1 LLGDSKRNKMSDEA
15 VNVAPL
21 SVTRRLPP
29 VDVVKATRGAEMSA
43 AAEGHGTEH
52 CISLLL

>member
-1 LLGDSKRNKMSDEA
+1 MSDEA
-15 VNVAPL
+15 VNMAPL